1 MLLLLKDLA
10 GDCVRVDRLLYFGRV
25 FLCGLDPP
33 VLKLQLIAPALPEYV
48 SVVEQNRTEAAAA
61 AVVSA
66 AAAAD
71 AAADDAADADPL
83 VSPDRIV
90 LFLFFLFHFSSEKE
104 REIHLLQR
112 GSGVDGKKN
121 SVKKTS
127 KKTQCN

>member
-90 LFLFFLFHFSSEKE
+90 LFLFFFVSFFL
-104 REIHLLQR
+104 
-112 GSGVDGKKN
+112 GKG
-121 SVKKTS
+121 T
-127 KKTQCN
+127 